1 MPDTHSPA
9 PLNGAKLT
17 WWIIGTVT
25 TLVIGLSSGALSS
38 LRNHTERI
46 AVLESQLSDTR
57 YQLQRIERKLD
68 QLLDQWRKR

>member
-1 MPDTHSPA
+1 MPDPHTA
-9 PLNGAKLT
+9 TPLNGAKLT

-25 TLVIGLSSGALSS
+25 TLVVGLSSGALSS

-57 YQLQRIERKLD
+57 HQLQRIEHKVD